1 MQIRKIDTNQKRD
14 VRKFIRFPFQLYKGN
29 KFWVPPLISDMELVL
44 DRNRHPFYQH
54 SDAEFLLA
62 ESEGEV
68 LGRLAVIH
76 NRNYCAVHQE
86 TTGFFYYADFIDDP
100 QVVNGLLTAALEW
113 AKQRGLTRL
122 MGPRGMLRSAAIGM
136 LKEGFEYLPAVG
148 QNYNHAYY
156 NTHMDRFGF
165 EKETDHF
172 TGILNRNSHFPPRMY
187 EAAERLKQRGEY
199 WVKTFTSR
207 KEMYALIPE
216 VDRIHHEAFRNNPGF
231 YPSTPEE
238 FSLIARSMIAI
249 ADPRYIKIIM
259 KGNEVAGFALTYANI
274 SRGLQR
280 ARGKLF
286 PLGWYY
292 ILREKSISPII
303 DGNGIGLLPQYQG
316 MGANILLYTEL
327 DQTLRSRPHL
337 EKMYLVQVD
346 ERNFKSKSD
355 METIGTNW
363 CIAHRTYRINI

>member
-1 MQIRKIDTNQKRD
+1 
-14 VRKFIRFPFQLYKGN
+14 
-29 KFWVPPLISDMELVL
+29 
-44 DRNRHPFYQH
+44 
-54 SDAEFLLA
+54 
-62 ESEGEV
+62 
-68 LGRLAVIH
+68 
-76 NRNYCAVHQE
+76 
-86 TTGFFYYADFIDDP
+86 
-100 QVVNGLLTAALEW
+100 
-113 AKQRGLTRL
+113 
-122 MGPRGMLRSAAIGM
+122 
-136 LKEGFEYLPAVG
+136 
-148 QNYNHAYY
+148 
-156 NTHMDRFGF
+156 
-165 EKETDHF
+165 
-172 TGILNRNSHFPPRMY
+172 
-187 EAAERLKQRGEY
+187 
-199 WVKTFTSR
+199 
-207 KEMYALIPE
+207 MYALIPE

-231 YPSTPEE
+231 YPSTWRVPR
-238 FSLIARSMIAI
+238 LPKSMIWVLI
-249 ADPRYIKIIM
+249 LIKIIM

-292 ILREKSISPII
+292 ILRDKATSPII

-363 CIAHRTYRINI
+363 CITHRTYRINI